1 MFSHLTQG
9 MEKSRSAANEELD
22 DFMNER
28 LSERIKKRLR
38 EKSQLAKATKTVFYV
53 ERPYR
58 DSEPPD
64 VMSYAAMRSANVREH
79 REHEEAMRTE
89 RNRPGGDVARLKRK
103 AQMEAMKS
111 QMLGSDA
118 EREKH
123 DLQEQTLK
131 LFKAFDT
138 DGSGDI
144 SREEMVN
151 GAPLLGMDA
160 GEAMRLF
167 DKLDVDGNGVVDLEE
182 FRKKNS

>member
-1 MFSHLTQG
+1 
-9 MEKSRSAANEELD
+9 
-22 DFMNER
+22 
-28 LSERIKKRLR
+28 
-38 EKSQLAKATKTVFYV
+38 
-53 ERPYR
+53 
-58 DSEPPD
+58 
-64 VMSYAAMRSANVREH
+64 
-79 REHEEAMRTE
+79 
-89 RNRPGGDVARLKRK
+89 
-103 AQMEAMKS
+103 MKS

-182 FRKKNS
+182 FRKKN